1 MSTSGENL
9 QNNQTNVKPPAS
21 NSNPIIPPGAVGKN
35 PQSTLNPKGSTIFFL
50 IIYLWRM
57 YYWMICPVMYDFN

>member
-35 PQSTLNPKGSTIFFL
+35 PQSTLNPKGSTIFLSNNIFMKNVVL
-50 IIYLWRM
+50 NDLSGY
-57 YYWMICPVMYDFN
+57 V